1 LSRQSSFL
9 EEFMRLLSVKT
20 IFACCFLFF
29 ASRGLNAQ
37 GLIEADPSGVT
48 FSGNTQKVI
57 CFLVDSAN
65 DVLYIGGGFNGTIKN
80 SIFSPAIKSIASYNG
95 TTLSAV
101 GTDLK
106 TLGGVTAMA
115 FYKGSL
121 YATGEFSRFDGTSW
135 QTLLCGN
142 GGVFLVYNNLL
153 LMGYGATS
161 NSSVCQ
167 ANGFPLYSP
176 GLAKWDGTQWLGV
189 GPNTGIGNM
198 YAGIT
203 GSNGYNTVA
212 ALAVYNNALYVAGGI
227 DLAGSDI
234 SHSNPGVVVHNI
246 LTTDAA
252 LSFAD
257 VGGGTNGFIY
267 AMTVYKNEL
276 YVGGRFTTAG
286 GVSAHNIA
294 KWNGTTW
301 SALGEGTAKNVSY
314 GDSAVFCLATYH
326 DTLYAGGYFDKAG
339 GLNTPRIA
347 KWDGAAWHAVTDST
361 YGFMGQWIKCMAVYK
376 DKLFVGGDFGT
387 YRNGHVIGPWAV
399 VAGSSNAIVSQVTA
413 KGPLAAIR
421 LRLGRNAITFNV
433 PQSTLHTQPVTIT
446 LFDAQGRRVMALDV
460 MHTSV
465 DEWAVHPKESDK
477 SLPVGLCAFR
487 ILNKSRV
494 LATGMAMLER

>member
-1 LSRQSSFL
+1 
-9 EEFMRLLSVKT
+9 VKT
-20 IFACCFLFF
+20 IFACGFLFF
-29 ASRGLNAQ
+29 ASTGLSAQ
-37 GLIEADPSGVT
+37 GLIDADPNGIT
-48 FSGNTQKVI
+48 FSGNTQKI
-57 CFLVDSAN
+57 TCFLVDSAN
-65 DVLYIGGGFNGTIKN
+65 DVLYIGGSFTGTVNKIGVTSN
-80 SIFSPAIKSIASYNG
+80 AIKVIASYNG

-106 TLGGVTAMA
+106 TLTGVTAMA

-161 NSSVCQ
+161 NSWVCQ

-276 YVGGRFTTAG
+276 YVGGRFSTAG

-347 KWDGAAWHAVTDST
+347 KWDGATWHAVTDST

-399 VAGSSNAIVSQVTA
+399 VAGSSNAIVNHVTA
-413 KGPLAAIR
+413 QGALAAIR
-421 LRLGRNAITFNV
+421 VRLGGNAMTFTV
-433 PQSTLHTQPVTIT
+433 PRSFLNTQTVTIT
-446 LFDAQGRRVMALDV
+446 LFDAQGRRAMTLDV
-460 MHTSV
+460 MQTSAGR
-465 DEWAVHPKESDK
+465 WAVQSREPGKALPAGMYAYRISDK
-477 SLPVGLCAFR
+477 SNVVASGIAL
-487 ILNKSRV
+487 I
-494 LATGMAMLER
+494 ER